1 MIDLHNPAM
10 QPINNIEKNI
20 VYSGSKDIVKMT
32 MVNGKILYMDKKFY
46 IDEDVDELYKK
57 CQIITERL
65 KGNER

>member
-65 KGNER
+65 KRNER